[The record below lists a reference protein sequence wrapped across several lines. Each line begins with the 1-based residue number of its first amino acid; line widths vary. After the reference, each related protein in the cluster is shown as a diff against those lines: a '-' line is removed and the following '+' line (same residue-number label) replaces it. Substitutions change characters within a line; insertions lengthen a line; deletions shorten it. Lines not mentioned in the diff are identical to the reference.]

1 MKAVTLCLLDCGA
14 SLHTYQLRTQVLL
27 ETCGYR
33 GNHQLCHLLIAVTS
47 AVSLPFCFATCKQ
60 FLLFPK
66 SKSGLLKPVG
76 QVESVSVAVLEEA
89 FQSRP
94 PSGPSQLCCWQL
106 RDAQQGT

>member
-1 MKAVTLCLLDCGA
+1 MVIKALTLGLLDRGA

-27 ETCGYR
+27 ETCGYH

-47 AVSLPFCFATCKQ
+47 GVSLPFCFATCKQ

-76 QVESVSVAVLEEA
+76 QVESVSVAVLEEV

-94 PSGPSQLCCWQL
+94 PGGPSQL
-106 RDAQQGT
+106 